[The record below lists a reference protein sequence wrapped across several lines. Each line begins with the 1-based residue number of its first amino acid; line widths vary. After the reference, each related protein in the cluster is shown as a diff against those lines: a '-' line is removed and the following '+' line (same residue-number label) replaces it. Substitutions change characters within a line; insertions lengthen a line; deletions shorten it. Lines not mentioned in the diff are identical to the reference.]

1 MSGEIVNLFL
11 KPLVDMWDRFTGFI
25 PNILAALLFILV
37 GLFLARTVRTLIER
51 LLKNI
56 KLDEYTSKIGINEIF
71 ARFGFGRFPSYVI
84 VFILFWSILFVF
96 LAAAANALNLTA
108 VSALLEWFLLFVP
121 KLVVAVIIVF
131 GGLLFA
137 RFAGEIVSN
146 SATANN
152 LRGGA
157 VFAKIVYVII
167 IVFAA
172 VMAMEQIGIE
182 MALVRSSVNIILG
195 AIGLAFAIA
204 FGLGAKDFAADSI
217 RELFSTKE
225 QK

>member
-11 KPLVDMWDRFTGFI
+11 KPLVDIWDRFTCFI

-37 GLFLARTVRTLIER
+37 GLFLARAVRTLFER

-56 KLDEYTSKIGINEIF
+56 KLDEYTSKVGINEIF
-71 ARFGFGRFPSYVI
+71 ARFGFGKSPSYVI
-84 VFILFWSILFVF
+84 VFVLFWSILFVF

-108 VSALLEWFLLFVP
+108 ISALLEWFLLFVP

-131 GGLLFA
+131 SGLLFA
-137 RFAGEIVSN
+137 RFVSEIVSN

-157 VFAKIVYVII
+157 VFAKVVYAII
-167 IVFAA
+167 IIFAA
-172 VMAMEQIGIE
+172 VMALEQIGIE
-182 MALVRSSVNIILG
+182 MSLVRSSVNIMLG
-195 AIGLAFAIA
+195 SIGLAFAIA
-204 FGLGAKDFAADSI
+204 VGLGAKDFAANSL
-217 RELFSTKE
+217 RELFGNGK